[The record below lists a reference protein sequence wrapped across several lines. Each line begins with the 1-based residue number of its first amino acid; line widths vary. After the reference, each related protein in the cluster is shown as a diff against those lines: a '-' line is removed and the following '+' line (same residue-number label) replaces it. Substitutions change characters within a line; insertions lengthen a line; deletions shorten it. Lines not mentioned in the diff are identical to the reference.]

1 MHTNTGKVLRY
12 VQGGCA
18 LLLGI
23 VCYGFLPVVGLWGL
37 KASYFR
43 TALSLMQASGL
54 VSALDADAGAFY
66 TVLGVVLM
74 VHILVTV
81 AAGVLA
87 LLPMLDSRI
96 GALVGAAA
104 GALGVLISIIL
115 LAAVSGFLQYG
126 FVINLL
132 LNVALVGLGV
142 VVLITATAARKYGR
156 AATAETA
163 SVGIGQNQPAPPP
176 MPGMG
181 YGAPQ
186 QDYSVPVGAPA
197 AAPAAPAAPP
207 PAMPAAAPAAAPAM
221 PAMAAQGAAPGSI
234 LCLSGMYRGIAFPIR
249 DGENLNIG
257 RDPAR
262 CNIVMVEHA
271 ATISRLH
278 CTVHFDAARN
288 CYTVVDHSM
297 NGTWIG
303 EKRCEREQVYTVP
316 RGTTILLGT
325 NRENSFCLN

>member
-1 MHTNTGKVLRY
+1 MKESTSKVLRY

-23 VCYGFLPVVGLWGL
+23 VCYGFLPLVGIWGL
-37 KASYFR
+37 NASYFR
-43 TALSLMQASGL
+43 TALSLIQASGL

-74 VHILVTV
+74 AHIVVTV

-104 GALGVLISIIL
+104 GALGVIVSIIM
-115 LAAVSGFLQYG
+115 LATVSGFLQYG

-132 LNVALVGLGV
+132 LDVALVGLGV
-142 VVLITATAARKYGR
+142 AVLVTATAGRRYGR

-163 SVGIGQNQPAPPP
+163 CVGVGNPPAPPP

-181 YGAPQ
+181 QAAPR
-186 QDYSVPVGAPA
+186 QDYSVPVAGPSVPA
-197 AAPAAPAAPP
+197 TASV
-207 PAMPAAAPAAAPAM
+207 AAPAAAPPM
-221 PAMAAQGAAPGSI
+221 PASAGGPAQGSI

-249 DGENLNIG
+249 DGESLNIG

-278 CTVHFDAARN
+278 CTVHFRAAEN

-303 EKRCEREQVYTVP
+303 ENRCEREQVYTVP
-316 RGTTILLGT
+316 RGTTILLGS